1 MKIEFDNESIRLINL
16 LENILNVNV
25 KDCVIDKENDIVY
38 FIVESERKI
47 DGQMVNILRKVTNK
61 NIFIIKF
68 SNDINTFL
76 KNLIPSM
83 QFFILQEINGKKI
96 LKIKVN
102 KYEKGKIIGKN
113 KRNLMI
119 YKRILERNF
128 GINEL
133 QII

>member
-1 MKIEFDNESIRLINL
+1 
-16 LENILNVNV
+16 
-25 KDCVIDKENDIVY
+25 
-38 FIVESERKI
+38 
-47 DGQMVNILRKVTNK
+47 
-61 NIFIIKF
+61 
-68 SNDINTFL
+68 
-76 KNLIPSM
+76 M